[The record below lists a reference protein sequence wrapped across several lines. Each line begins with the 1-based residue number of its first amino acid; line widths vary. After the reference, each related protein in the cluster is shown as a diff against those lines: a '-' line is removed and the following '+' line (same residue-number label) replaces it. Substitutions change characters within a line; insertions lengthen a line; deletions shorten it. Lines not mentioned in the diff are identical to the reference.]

1 MSDEL
6 KPCDTCFHKE
16 ACLAWIRH
24 GEMLY
29 SDFVY
34 SVADCHH
41 YLACKPTRG
50 NGKSDT
56 SAKMLYEKIFKK

>member
-1 MSDEL
+1 M

-16 ACLAWIRH
+16 ACAAWIRH

-29 SDFVY
+29 GDFVY
-34 SVADCHH
+34 SVADCPH
-41 YLACKPTRG
+41 YLACKPARG
-50 NGKSDT
+50 NGKPDT